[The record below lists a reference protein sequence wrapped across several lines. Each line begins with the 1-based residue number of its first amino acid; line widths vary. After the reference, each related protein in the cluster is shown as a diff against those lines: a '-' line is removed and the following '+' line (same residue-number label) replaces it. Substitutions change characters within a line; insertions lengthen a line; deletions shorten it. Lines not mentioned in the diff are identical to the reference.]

1 MSYLFDGVSGAAF
14 CRVAPGTHPP
24 SLTLWKLGDTDTSRH
39 LDPYRTQEDPR
50 IYCLRERPLA
60 SITELNLT
68 LSHTFHP
75 PPNS

>member
-1 MSYLFDGVSGAAF
+1 MSYLFYGVSGVAF
-14 CRVAPGTHPP
+14 CKMAPETHPP
-24 SLTLWKLGDTDTSRH
+24 SLTLWKRRDTDTPWH

-50 IYCLRERPLA
+50 IYCLRERSLA
-60 SITELNLT
+60 PFTELNLT